1 MDDIRCLFWVICAG
15 FMLFTA
21 VSLGMSQKKVFF
33 YGWVIKALQ
42 GQQCFKITKGFFSK
56 CPSITPPPLL
66 WPLKKK
72 LFAASL
78 AYPLIPQIREGTHKK
93 SVVIQN
99 HIFFF

>member
-21 VSLGMSQKKVFF
+21 VSLGMSQKKFFF

-42 GQQCFKITKGFFSK
+42 GQQCFKITKGFFSQ
-56 CPSITPPPLL
+56 CPLMAI
-66 WPLKKK
+66 KKK

-78 AYPLIPQIREGTHKK
+78 ADPLIPHIREGTHKK